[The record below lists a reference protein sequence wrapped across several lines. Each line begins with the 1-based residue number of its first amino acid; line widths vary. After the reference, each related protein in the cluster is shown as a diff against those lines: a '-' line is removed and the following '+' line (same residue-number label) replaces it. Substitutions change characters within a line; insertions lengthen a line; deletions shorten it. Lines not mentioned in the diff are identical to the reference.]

1 MIEQRGDSI
10 VITGRSM
17 LGALYRS
24 VLLGVA
30 HRRANG
36 VPRGD
41 LQQLARLL
49 YRAYMSPQR
58 HEIATAADDQPC
70 SNSQDGALIGSATAA
85 EILGLSRRSVQR
97 LAATDGSLLGA
108 VRCGS
113 VWLLDRSAVQALAS
127 ARERKKAS

>member
-1 MIEQRGDSI
+1 MNSAATRSSSPADQCSARSI
-10 VITGRSM
+10 AVCCSASRTD
-17 LGALYRS
+17 APTEYR
-24 VLLGVA
+24 A
-30 HRRANG
+30 
-36 VPRGD
+36 GD